1 MPLRWNFVLLVI
13 RILPKSF
20 RLTLAVSEQFVDRR
34 RIAIELGGIVQT
46 FRQRL
51 THVEQ
56 AKFSR
61 SEGHFCEKLLFER
74 VAQFVGGMP
83 RASAMSVKAARAAPI
98 DTYVVVTGSIVA
110 HLREDYYTFRD
121 ATGDI
126 RVEISDRVWSG
137 RPVTPKNTV
146 RLVAEVDRNSSG
158 LVYLWVQWIE
168 IVK

>member
-1 MPLRWNFVLLVI
+1 MNLSVFIRRAVLGVI
-13 RILPKSF
+13 AAIATFGTFSDI
-20 RLTLAVSEQFVDRR
+20 AV
-34 RIAIELGGIVQT
+34 G
-46 FRQRL
+46 
-51 THVEQ
+51 
-56 AKFSR
+56 
-61 SEGHFCEKLLFER
+61 
-74 VAQFVGGMP
+74 QFVGPTP
-83 RASAMSVKAARAAPI
+83 RGSAMSVKAARAAPI

-110 HLREDYYTFRD
+110 HLRENYHTFRD

-158 LVYLWVQWIE
+158 LVYLWVQSLE